1 METKKEKKKRK
12 TTDFVIEEYDRL
24 KNDVE
29 KAIRISIKVK
39 IHKPESITDEE
50 FRALEEDPEFK
61 KKVEDLV
68 ISYVKSKREK
78 EG

>member
-1 METKKEKKKRK
+1 MESKGEKKRRKRI
-12 TTDFVIEEYDRL
+12 DFFIEEYDKL

-29 KAIRISIKVK
+29 KAIRISIRVK

-50 FRALEEDPEFK
+50 FKALEKDPEFK
-61 KKVEDLV
+61 KRVEELV
-68 ISYVKSKREK
+68 ISYVKSKREV

>member
-12 TTDFVIEEYDRL
+12 AVDFVIEEYDRL
-24 KNDVE
+24 KDDVE

-61 KKVEDLV
+61 ILMK
-68 ISYVKSKREK
+68 
-78 EG
+78 

>member
-1 METKKEKKKRK
+1 VKSKEEKKKSKRI
-12 TTDFVIEEYDRL
+12 DSLIEEYDKL

-29 KAIRISIKVK
+29 RAIRISIRIK

-50 FRALEEDPEFK
+50 FKALEKDPEFK
-61 KKVEDLV
+61 KMVEDLV
-68 ISYVKSKREK
+68 ISYVKGKREI

>member
-1 METKKEKKKRK
+1 MESEKEKKKRK
-12 TTDFVIEEYDRL
+12 PINFVIKEYGKL

-29 KAIRISIKVK
+29 KAIRVSIKVK

-50 FRALEEDPEFK
+50 FRALEEDSEFK
-61 KKVEDLV
+61 KRVEELV
-68 ISYVKSKREK
+68 ISYIKRKREA